1 MITEKAIEK
10 LKAMRKQAEINAAD
24 NTDALA
30 LEVSTLYVD
39 WRTLEEGYSLA
50 VGDRVTYNDVL
61 YNVITAHNVQ
71 STWNPVD
78 SPSLFA
84 KVLIP
89 DPEVIPEW
97 EQPDST
103 NPYSKGDRVTH
114 NEKTWESL
122 VDNNVWEPGA
132 LGTESLWKD
141 VSEE

>member
-1 MITEKAIEK
+1 MITEKTIEK
-10 LKAMRKQAEINAAD
+10 LKAMRRQAEINAAG
-24 NTDALA
+24 NTNAQA
-30 LEVSTLYVD
+30 LEVSTLYAD
-39 WRTLEEGYSLA
+39 WETLEEGYSLV

-61 YNVITAHNVQ
+61 YNVITVHNVQ

>member
-10 LKAMRKQAEINAAD
+10 LKAMRRQAEINAAG
-24 NTDALA
+24 NTDAQA
-30 LEVSTLYVD
+30 FEVSTLYAD
-39 WRTLEEGYSLA
+39 WETLEEGYSLV

-97 EQPDST
+97 EQPEST

>member
-10 LKAMRKQAEINAAD
+10 LKAMRRQAEINAAG
-24 NTDALA
+24 NTDAQA
-30 LEVSTLYVD
+30 LDVSTLYAD
-39 WRTLEEGYSLA
+39 WETLEEGYSLT

>member
-10 LKAMRKQAEINAAD
+10 LKAMRRQAEINAAG
-24 NTDALA
+24 NTDAQA
-30 LEVSTLYVD
+30 HEVSTLYAD
-39 WRTLEEGYSLA
+39 WETLEEGYSLV

>member
-10 LKAMRKQAEINAAD
+10 LKAMRRQAEINAAG
-24 NTDALA
+24 NADAQA
-30 LEVSTLYVD
+30 LEVSTLYAD
-39 WRTLEEGYSLA
+39 WETLEEGYSLV

>member
-10 LKAMRKQAEINAAD
+10 LKAMRRQVEINAAD
-24 NTDALA
+24 NTDAQA
-30 LEVSTLYVD
+30 LEVSALYAD
-39 WRTLEEGYSLA
+39 WETLEEGYSLV
-50 VGDRVTYNDVL
+50 VGDRVTYHDVL

-84 KVLIP
+84 KMLIP

-122 VDNNVWEPGA
+122 VDNNVWEPGT

>member
-10 LKAMRKQAEINAAD
+10 LKAMRRQAEINAAR
-24 NTDALA
+24 NTDAQA
-30 LEVSTLYVD
+30 LDVSTLYVD
-39 WRTLEEGYSLA
+39 WETLEEGYSLV
-50 VGDRVTYNDVL
+50 VGYRVTYNDVL

-122 VDNNVWEPGA
+122 VDNNAWEPGA

>member
-10 LKAMRKQAEINAAD
+10 LKAMRKQAEINAAG
-24 NTDALA
+24 NTEAQA
-30 LEVSTLYVD
+30 LEVSALYAD
-39 WRTLEEGYSLA
+39 WETLEEGYFLT
-50 VGDRVTYNDVL
+50 VGDRVTYRDVL
-61 YNVITAHNVQ
+61 YNAITAHNVQ

>member
-10 LKAMRKQAEINAAD
+10 LKAMRRQAEITAAGNA
-24 NTDALA
+24 DAQA
-30 LEVSTLYVD
+30 LEVSTLYAD
-39 WRTLEEGYSLA
+39 WETLEEGYSLT